1 MSRPHSIP
9 FLFWVLAFCSL
20 AIQGRAVAQCDSP
33 VLSVHVD
40 SMFARETGGEIDQR
54 LGAET
59 VRLRTLFDYGSYR
72 LLRTDEADTP
82 CGQEVAFF
90 LPAGLILH
98 VRPLATHGNI
108 VALELAMFAGARAV
122 IRTQLKMM
130 KGGLLVLVGSQSP
143 QAAYITSLTVNVPRG
158 LPGIGPFGTASAV
171 ATPLP
176 SGEKPIGVK

>member
-1 MSRPHSIP
+1 MSLPRSIP
-9 FLFWVLAFCSL
+9 CLFWVLAFCSL
-20 AIQGRAVAQCDSP
+20 AIQGRAIAQCDSP

-59 VRLRTLFDYGSYR
+59 GRLRTLFNYSSYR

-90 LPAGLILH
+90 LPSGLILH
-98 VRPLATHGNI
+98 VRPLATHGNL
-108 VALELAMFAGARAV
+108 VALELALFAGARAV
-122 IRTQLKMM
+122 IRTQLKIM

-143 QAAYITSLTVNVPRG
+143 QEAYITSLTVNIPRS
-158 LPGIGPFGTASAV
+158 LPRIGPFGAASAV

-176 SGEKPIGVK
+176 SDEKPNGTK